1 VSTQPKHRFTPDEYL
16 ELERAADFK
25 SEYLDGEIF
34 AMGGASPRHVLITTN
49 VAGELRS
56 PLRDQPCTVY
66 STDLRV
72 QVSRDGLYAYP
83 DVVVIC
89 GRPVYGDEHQDMA
102 TNPQVI
108 VEVLSKSTKNYDRGE
123 KFEQYRKMA
132 SFVEYLLIAQD
143 RTHVEH
149 YVRQPDGT
157 WLLSESDDPASAI
170 ELASVRCRLAVTE
183 IYAKVDEIGEEPPAP
198 AA

>member
-1 VSTQPKHRFTPDEYL
+1 L
-16 ELERAADFK
+16 ELERAADFR

-34 AMGGASPRHVLITTN
+34 AMGGASPRHVLIVTN

-56 PLRDQPCTVY
+56 QLRDQPCTVY

-72 QVSRDGLYAYP
+72 QVSRDGLYTYP

-89 GRPVYGDEHQDMA
+89 GRPTYSDDQRDMV

-123 KFEQYRKMA
+123 KFEQYRKME

-149 YVRQPDGT
+149 YIRQADGT
-157 WLLSESDDPASAI
+157 WLLSETDDPATTI
-170 ELASVRCRLAVTE
+170 ELASVVCRLPLAE
-183 IYAKVDEIGEEPPAP
+183 IYAKVDEIDE
-198 AA
+198 